1 MADPFSAPKGSPQRE
16 EVAIKRRLE
25 RQETEEAVD
34 AVSKLRDLD
43 SIDGNGRGTA
53 EDALPP
59 SDIKIFLSALRL
71 DIERSAEAGMGDY
84 SHLLEELLNNPLK
97 LAAAAKAWKKD
108 QAARGAP
115 EVRPESQFEFAMPAK
130 KKVR

>member
-34 AVSKLRDLD
+34 AVSKSRDLD
-43 SIDGNGRGTA
+43 SIGGNSRGAA

-84 SHLLEELLNNPLK
+84 SHVLEELLNDPLK
-97 LAAAAKAWKKD
+97 LAAAAAMWKEK
-108 QAARGAP
+108 QAALSAP
-115 EVRPESQFEFAMPAK
+115 EVDSESQFKFEMPAK
-130 KKVR
+130 KMK